1 MNYRSILK
9 QNQVSLLLIAL
20 AFPVSV
26 TTSSLYAATTDVS
39 ITQQQKAIS
48 GVIFDGAM
56 NEPLI
61 GANVIVKGTTNGTV
75 TDLDG
80 KFTLEANPN
89 DILVIS
95 SIGFKTIEIKASEAA
110 KGKIIL
116 SEDSQALDEVVIV
129 GYGTQKKV
137 NLTGA
142 VASVSSEELKERV
155 NTNVLASVQG
165 QVPGVTIISR
175 PGAAPSI
182 NFRGRGNLG
191 TSSPL
196 FVIDGAIAD
205 ATVFSA
211 LDPNTIESVSFLKD
225 AASSAIYGSRAAY
238 GVVMVKTKGG
248 KEGDLKVNYNGY
260 FGVKMAT
267 YTPKVLSSEWYARL
281 ANEAALNDNP
291 NAQVPY
297 TDEMIQKFRDGSDP
311 DMYPNTNWYDLV
323 LDDVSTIT
331 KHSLSFSGGNKVKYY
346 TGLGY
351 TFDDKFTPGANSN
364 RYNLT
369 TNISSDIKSWVSMR
383 ANINYIQDDNKSDKG
398 GISYVELLTVPST
411 YVAKQS
417 NGEWGSYE
425 GGKPASTVNMLRNPL
440 RKQNQGNWSKN
451 KTTNTLLNLAL
462 DFKPVKGLVLTGEM
476 IYKVYDYKGTTYDAS
491 TSKIKD
497 FKTGLELNGSQTDE
511 SKMTYEWI
519 EHNRLTYN
527 GLANYE
533 WSNDKHSFN
542 VLAGVS
548 YEHYQYQ
555 KQKSYRKNFPT
566 NNMTDLD
573 GGSSAPNDTGTE
585 GGSNENKML
594 SYFGRVNY
602 SFMDRYL
609 LEANLRT
616 DGSSRFHKDHRW
628 GIFPSFSA
636 GWRIN
641 QEAFMQDV
649 SWINNLKLR
658 ASWGMLGNINNVG
671 DYDYFSTYQQGGNYN
686 FEDGIVNG
694 IQEAKPANT
703 TLGWEKVAITDVGLD
718 FSIFNGLIDFTGDYY
733 NKVTNDILLGYNVP
747 YEVGIYKDFKP
758 SQNIGSVS
766 NKGIEFG
773 ITHNKTIGDFSYSV
787 GFNMSKNWNKITDL
801 GASDPIYEDPWIK
814 KVGYAIGT
822 FYGWRTDGLLSQ
834 EDIDSGNYVTDG
846 MTPQAGDIKYVDL
859 NGDGKLDAEDKD
871 FLACDVPDITYGINI
886 NLRYKGFELSAF
898 GQGVSGT
905 KQYFWQEQAWAF
917 SDNASPREYHL
928 KRWTLD
934 NPNPNA
940 AYPRIY
946 SRTSAHSTY
955 NNRFSE
961 YWLMNTDYFRI
972 KTITLGYTFNKKTLE
987 ALKMDALKVYVA
999 AENPFTIRADKRM
1012 EDFDPETGNG
1022 RGQDTRG
1029 ISSIALGVNL
1039 TF

>member
-175 PGAAPSI
+175 PCAAPSI

-331 KHSLSFSGGNKVKYY
+331 KHSLSFSGGNKVK
-346 TGLGY
+346 
-351 TFDDKFTPGANSN
+351 
-364 RYNLT
+364 
-369 TNISSDIKSWVSMR
+369 
-383 ANINYIQDDNKSDKG
+383 
-398 GISYVELLTVPST
+398 
-411 YVAKQS
+411 
-417 NGEWGSYE
+417 
-425 GGKPASTVNMLRNPL
+425 
-440 RKQNQGNWSKN
+440 
-451 KTTNTLLNLAL
+451 
-462 DFKPVKGLVLTGEM
+462 
-476 IYKVYDYKGTTYDAS
+476 
-491 TSKIKD
+491 
-497 FKTGLELNGSQTDE
+497 
-511 SKMTYEWI
+511 
-519 EHNRLTYN
+519 
-527 GLANYE
+527 
-533 WSNDKHSFN
+533 
-542 VLAGVS
+542 
-548 YEHYQYQ
+548 
-555 KQKSYRKNFPT
+555 
-566 NNMTDLD
+566 
-573 GGSSAPNDTGTE
+573 
-585 GGSNENKML
+585 
-594 SYFGRVNY
+594 
-602 SFMDRYL
+602 
-609 LEANLRT
+609 
-616 DGSSRFHKDHRW
+616 
-628 GIFPSFSA
+628 
-636 GWRIN
+636 
-641 QEAFMQDV
+641 
-649 SWINNLKLR
+649 
-658 ASWGMLGNINNVG
+658 
-671 DYDYFSTYQQGGNYN
+671 
-686 FEDGIVNG
+686 
-694 IQEAKPANT
+694 
-703 TLGWEKVAITDVGLD
+703 
-718 FSIFNGLIDFTGDYY
+718 
-733 NKVTNDILLGYNVP
+733 
-747 YEVGIYKDFKP
+747 
-758 SQNIGSVS
+758 
-766 NKGIEFG
+766 
-773 ITHNKTIGDFSYSV
+773 
-787 GFNMSKNWNKITDL
+787 
-801 GASDPIYEDPWIK
+801 
-814 KVGYAIGT
+814 
-822 FYGWRTDGLLSQ
+822 
-834 EDIDSGNYVTDG
+834 
-846 MTPQAGDIKYVDL
+846 
-859 NGDGKLDAEDKD
+859 
-871 FLACDVPDITYGINI
+871 
-886 NLRYKGFELSAF
+886 
-898 GQGVSGT
+898 
-905 KQYFWQEQAWAF
+905 
-917 SDNASPREYHL
+917 
-928 KRWTLD
+928 
-934 NPNPNA
+934 
-940 AYPRIY
+940 
-946 SRTSAHSTY
+946 
-955 NNRFSE
+955 
-961 YWLMNTDYFRI
+961 
-972 KTITLGYTFNKKTLE
+972 
-987 ALKMDALKVYVA
+987 
-999 AENPFTIRADKRM
+999 
-1012 EDFDPETGNG
+1012 
-1022 RGQDTRG
+1022 
-1029 ISSIALGVNL
+1029 
-1039 TF
+1039 